1 MDVLDKIMQERRSAV
16 LNAKAAVS
24 ESDLQDVAARRVHHS
39 LSQRLQDGTTIS
51 IIAEVKKASP
61 SAGLLRSDYHPAV
74 IAAGYADAGAVG
86 ISVLTEP
93 IHFQGSEEDL
103 RAVRAVVNLP
113 VLRKDFICDPYQI
126 LEAAAWGADVVLLI
140 AAALNR
146 QQMLLLYREALALGL
161 EVLAEVHDEDEL
173 MRVLPLEQA
182 IIGVNN
188 RNLKTLETSLDVAR
202 SLACQIP
209 ADRLCIAES
218 GVKTRA
224 EIEDLEQY
232 GYRGF
237 LIGESLL
244 RETSPAD
251 GLRQLLFSG

>member
-1 MDVLDKIMQERRSAV
+1 MDVLETIMQERRSAV
-16 LNAKAAVS
+16 MNAASAVS
-24 ESDLQDVAARRVHHS
+24 ESKLQEFAARRVHHS
-39 LSQRLQDGTTIS
+39 LSLRLRDRTKTS

-103 RAVRAVVNLP
+103 RAVRAVVDLP
-113 VLRKDFICDPYQI
+113 VLRKDFICEPYQI

-161 EVLAEVHDEDEL
+161 EVLAEVHDEEEL

-202 SLACQIP
+202 SLACEIP

-218 GVKTRA
+218 GIKTRDD
-224 EIEDLEQY
+224 IIDLEKH
-232 GYRGF
+232 GYQGF

-244 RETSPAD
+244 RDASPDEA
-251 GLRQLLFSG
+251 LRKLLFSG